1 MKALN
6 RVIFLLVIMFFMQ
19 GCSRPGKTVVEP
31 EPDPFNYKF
40 KAEDANL
47 LGLSV
52 TDAAGNSATEIEP
65 GVYQFAENLVP
76 ETPIRF
82 VSNNLVEAGTTFQ
95 DVDEDG
101 ELSGADLMYNVGFEL
116 NYIGNFSTP
125 GDRQVFAN
133 PLTALIPATGIP
145 SSGIAGLP
153 EQVFEIAISAGVAA
167 APETPVTLSGDVEEP
182 VNQVISRSVAILT
195 ALQESIVITE
205 GQNDV
210 AQSAAVQLLTELT
223 DANLESGL
231 SDLADFT
238 ASVQAAVELT
248 TDPSRTAVVLQVATQ
263 VADMVSQTP
272 ATEVTFY
279 EAVIVSVQENVSTD
293 STVDSVTSTL
303 TSESFSD
310 NNNKLTFAVDLAN
323 NIEESGGFTAFLNSL
338 NIVPIPVG
346 DHGQSLV
353 DLRVNDFNLE
363 FLAESEKIKLN
374 AKNAF
379 FDQSEL
385 NYSFEAD
392 LYGVKV
398 DDRHAVL
405 MTLNANET
413 NLLGDA
419 FEGTNPARL
428 LALCWQDAEVE
439 LDNNSNVCGVY
450 NANLEFY
457 ALATSSEI
465 CAANY
470 DGAMIEQIN
479 TLNRQQIS
487 CN

>member
-231 SDLADFT
+231 SDLADFST
-238 ASVQAAVELT
+238 SVQAAVELT

-279 EAVIVSVQENVSTD
+279 EAVIVSVQENVSAD
-293 STVDSVTSTL
+293 STVDSVTTRSMRAALPRGTSRSMRPRARMRRPAPSRPNRSMVCTDARGRPARAIAPCVAST
-303 TSESFSD
+303 S
-310 NNNKLTFAVDLAN
+310 
-323 NIEESGGFTAFLNSL
+323 TAFVRSA
-338 NIVPIPVG
+338 
-346 DHGQSLV
+346 
-353 DLRVNDFNLE
+353 
-363 FLAESEKIKLN
+363 AEPPRSTTALPEPS
-374 AKNAF
+374 AM
-379 FDQSEL
+379 
-385 NYSFEAD
+385 
-392 LYGVKV
+392 
-398 DDRHAVL
+398 HARSTV
-405 MTLNANET
+405 TLGRA
-413 NLLGDA
+413 
-419 FEGTNPARL
+419 
-428 LALCWQDAEVE
+428 
-439 LDNNSNVCGVY
+439 S
-450 NANLEFY
+450 
-457 ALATSSEI
+457 
-465 CAANY
+465 
-470 DGAMIEQIN
+470 
-479 TLNRQQIS
+479 
-487 CN
+487 